1 MAVFVLTSSAKYL
14 FQEIKMN
21 FKTLLTAASIVFSL
35 SLGASQ
41 ALAHAEHGQPQHGGI
56 HAEAGEAQ
64 FEIVA
69 RDGKLTVYVTSHG
82 APVDTVGASG
92 RLTVLA
98 GTVKSD
104 IALAPAGS
112 NLLQGVGPVASGAKL
127 LINVQLPGKKALQA
141 RAVMQ

>member
-1 MAVFVLTSSAKYL
+1 
-14 FQEIKMN
+14 MN
-21 FKTLLTAASIVFSL
+21 FKTLFTAASLAFSL
-35 SLGASQ
+35 SFGATQ

-82 APVDTVGASG
+82 TPVDMAGANG
-92 RLTVLA
+92 KLTVLA
-98 GTVKSD
+98 GTTKSD
-104 IALAPAGS
+104 IDLKPAGT
-112 NLLQGVGPVASGAKL
+112 NLLQGVGPVPVGAKL

-141 RAVMQ
+141 RAVMK